1 MPIGIREIIF
11 ILLFFVLI
19 FGAKRIPDLARGIG
33 SSIRNFKGSLKAG
46 AEGDSGEADEASASR
61 R

>member
-1 MPIGIREIIF
+1 MPIGVREILLI
-11 ILLFFVLI
+11 ILGLVLI
-19 FGAKRIPDLARGIG
+19 FGAKRIPLLARGIG

-46 AEGDSGEADEASASR
+46 AEGDSGHPDETSTGR